1 MSNAYDKML
10 NRLNAYRQMQNMS
23 QENMGSVMGIT
34 QSHYSKLEKG
44 KKIISG
50 EELYN
55 LKKNNIDV
63 DYLISGRGSLRTV
76 LDELMEQCS
85 SKKRAELLQLIVW
98 TVQQGME
105 SAQIAGVRQRFY
117 QGDRTS
123 QVSGISS
130 YLQADHLV
138 QDPYGKRN
146 DPE

>member
-105 SAQIAGVRQRFY
+105 SAQIAGSAAALFTREIELLRYFLIPP
-117 QGDRTS
+117 
-123 QVSGISS
+123 SGPSGTRS
-130 YLQADHLV
+130 VWQT
-138 QDPYGKRN
+138 K
-146 DPE
+146 